1 MRTHYFGH
9 VLILCDT
16 LGWHCC
22 PICFSLASVT
32 HTSFETAWPL
42 RITWNWLDAPSQPHG
57 VWRPRNLN
65 STEGSQGETWLTFFL
80 IFLSQRVT
88 EEIQDMTHLIIFECS
103 YPFPHLV
110 VPNEDHKAPRH
121 LWVTNFTEATGNGKG
136 GYSSAPEQMIYRVEY
151 STFCFCGVSWEIL
164 PTQILS
170 FCPISCLSSLPFLLL
185 PLTPRRFGSQG
196 LALPARV
203 AIGRVWLKRLACLRV
218 FLSSEYLQSSL
229 LQPFFALFMTSGRTL
244 FICVYLLKEG
254 NPMTNF
260 HASSA
265 INFFFEVQTSSQY
278 LLEARDRQR
287 EE

>member
-1 MRTHYFGH
+1 M
-9 VLILCDT
+9 
-16 LGWHCC
+16 
-22 PICFSLASVT
+22 
-32 HTSFETAWPL
+32 
-42 RITWNWLDAPSQPHG
+42 
-57 VWRPRNLN
+57 
-65 STEGSQGETWLTFFL
+65 
-80 IFLSQRVT
+80 
-88 EEIQDMTHLIIFECS
+88 
-103 YPFPHLV
+103 
-110 VPNEDHKAPRH
+110 
-121 LWVTNFTEATGNGKG
+121 WVTNFTEATGNGKG

-203 AIGRVWLKRLACLRV
+203 AIGRVWLKRLAYLRV

-265 INFFFEVQTSSQY
+265 INFFLKCKLVLHICWRLGTDKERSKECHIVRLLLGRERHLLWVSLENWGETEDVFRSRTGTLQAQSGRRNSKEGDISARTCGSYSAEDKVCWFSSFT
-278 LLEARDRQR
+278 
-287 EE
+287 